1 MYDLSESASQNLL
14 NRRDRFRASIR
25 KQKVNKMLKERRKVY
40 MVPEDPDLDK
50 WEESGEEPTVKLAP
64 IAEGLNKCISEE
76 WM

>member
-50 WEESGEEPTVKLAP
+50 WEESG
-64 IAEGLNKCISEE
+64 
-76 WM
+76 